1 MNKSTDETYEEGSA
15 NVFADLDMPDA
26 NQKLAKAEL
35 ALKIN
40 QILKRKK
47 LKQTDAAKLLGVN
60 QSKISLLNRGR
71 LSDFSIE
78 RLIKFLNLLDQ
89 DVQIVIKRT
98 RRKVNHGS
106 LSVIYA

>member
-1 MNKSTDETYEEGSA
+1 MNKHKDETYEEGSA

-26 NQKLAKAEL
+26 NHKLAKAEL

-40 QILKRKK
+40 QIIKHRK
-47 LKQTDAAKLLGVN
+47 LKQTAAAKLLGVN

-78 RLIKFLNLLDQ
+78 RLIKFLNLLNQ
-89 DVQIVIKRT
+89 DVEIVVKRT
-98 RRKVNHGS
+98 RRKANHGN
-106 LSVIYA
+106 LSVVYA